1 MLDGCSRFGVYWH
14 IMLPL
19 STPALATLGILTFTG
34 SWNDF
39 LGPLVFLDSSEKLT
53 LPVGVALFQSSYASE
68 YALTL
73 AASTICTAPVLVI
86 FFIFSKQIIRGISTA
101 GLKE

>member
-1 MLDGCSRFGVYWH
+1 VLVV
-14 IMLPL
+14 
-19 STPALATLGILTFTG
+19 LGILTFCG

-39 LGPLVFLDSSEKLT
+39 LGPLVYLDSSEKLT
-53 LPVGVALFQSSYASE
+53 LPVGVAMFQSSYASE

-73 AASTICTAPVLVI
+73 AASVVCTAPVLAI
-86 FFIFSKQIIRGISTA
+86 FFIFSKQIIRGISMS